1 MTAPQND
8 VKALIERVRQV
19 ATDLALYALGEE
31 GRPSDE
37 QFQAWSVEMHKAADA
52 LARLSLPPEWQP
64 IESAPKDGTRIL
76 VAFRRIG
83 IHAVS
88 WEEAINGLEGW
99 CVNDEKH
106 GPYSLRGYLDED
118 ILGWMPLPAPP
129 QLPTGDAHG

>member
-1 MTAPQND
+1 MTAPEN
-8 VKALIERVRQV
+8 VKALIERLRDV
-19 ATDLALYALGEE
+19 AGELSSYGVPRSAVHALC
-31 GRPSDE
+31 D
-37 QFQAWSVEMHKAADA
+37 AADA

-129 QLPTGDAHG
+129 QLPGDASHG